1 MFRDNEDKHSLITR
15 TEAKNDYLLKDCDL
29 DSREPI
35 LKCMLRK
42 NPHNSRWGSMKLYL
56 HIQIEERALQVW
68 GSQEAILNEKELR
81 LEKKDVCK
89 SKKYTK
95 QLKELRMNVR
105 SSLYVKTKKS
115 HVHIYGSEDYDEDK
129 DIYTHVCTICQ
140 YVEEFEKMWI
150 KNKNCIWKICWPFQ
164 SKNIASNKYKNAWKK
179 FLLPHLD
186 FG

>member
-1 MFRDNEDKHSLITR
+1 
-15 TEAKNDYLLKDCDL
+15 
-29 DSREPI
+29 
-35 LKCMLRK
+35 
-42 NPHNSRWGSMKLYL
+42 MKLYL

-115 HVHIYGSEDYDEDK
+115 HVHTYGSEDYDEDK

-140 YVEEFEKMWI
+140 YVEEFEKM
-150 KNKNCIWKICWPFQ
+150 
-164 SKNIASNKYKNAWKK
+164 
-179 FLLPHLD
+179 
-186 FG
+186 